1 MLSGPHAYAASCLSG
16 LPKCASESCSQ
27 KCIFLG
33 TPARHQQRRSVRD
46 QSRIAPT
53 QRPTIGLWSRLT
65 GLRRKREAEACRLR
79 HTLEISCVGTRRT
92 VQIFGERAVAVCAK
106 EAAGGL
112 ATVRRPCACRSYT
125 HTARQTTVPN
135 PHTAASAGLYVCN
148 SDLDHAQFKLS
159 FARLRVPDAA
169 ARWPGQAAQL
179 KFSARVAELTSL
191 AVKVWGMGTKSWAP
205 RSLCVRRPAGA

>member
-53 QRPTIGLWSRLT
+53 QRPTIGLWPRLT
-65 GLRRKREAEACRLR
+65 GLRRKRESRSMSASSHSR
-79 HTLEISCVGTRRT
+79 ISCVGTRLKVDLR
-92 VQIFGERAVAVCAK
+92 RAGGRCLRQ

-169 ARWPGQAAQL
+169 ARWPGQAARLQFL
-179 KFSARVAELTSL
+179 RPGCGADLTGCQSL
-191 AVKVWGMGTKSWAP
+191 GMGTKS
-205 RSLCVRRPAGA
+205 VGAAFALL